1 MFDENNNR
9 IDFKGYRADCI
20 NQFALDYLDQYAGE
34 KPFFMTVSQ
43 IEPHHQ
49 NDHNH
54 YEGPNGSKQRFAD
67 FVLPEDLKAL
77 GGNAAEEYPDYLGQ
91 CASLDE
97 NLGKLVSKLKEKACM
112 IIQLSSMLPTMALT
126 SRPATVTRT

>member
-1 MFDENNNR
+1 MLEFTSHGYDGYVFDENNNR

-67 FVLPEDLKAL
+67 FVLPGRSEGSGWKRS
-77 GGNAAEEYPDYLGQ
+77 GRVPR
-91 CASLDE
+91 
-97 NLGKLVSKLKEKACM
+97 
-112 IIQLSSMLPTMALT
+112 LSGPVCQ
-126 SRPATVTRT
+126 P

>member
-1 MFDENNNR
+1 
-9 IDFKGYRADCI
+9 
-20 NQFALDYLDQYAGE
+20 
-34 KPFFMTVSQ
+34 MTVSQ

-97 NLGKLVSKLKEKACM
+97 NLGKLVEKLKEKVCM
-112 IIQLSSMLPTMALT
+112 RILLSFTLPTMALI
-126 SRPATVTRT
+126 SRPATATPI

>member
-1 MFDENNNR
+1 
-9 IDFKGYRADCI
+9 
-20 NQFALDYLDQYAGE
+20 
-34 KPFFMTVSQ
+34 MTVSQ

-77 GGNAAEEYPDYLGQ
+77 GGNAAKSTQ
-91 CASLDE
+91 IIWAS
-97 NLGKLVSKLKEKACM
+97 V
-112 IIQLSSMLPTMALT
+112 
-126 SRPATVTRT
+126 PA

>member
-1 MFDENNNR
+1 
-9 IDFKGYRADCI
+9 
-20 NQFALDYLDQYAGE
+20 
-34 KPFFMTVSQ
+34 MTVSQ

-97 NLGKLVSKLKEKACM
+97 NLASWWKTERKGSDMRIL
-112 IIQLSSMLPTMALT
+112 LSLRS
-126 SRPATVTRT
+126 